1 MTQRLED
8 WVDALKLKRVGKRYV
23 GPCPL
28 CGDHN
33 KPDSDRFRVTRGDS
47 VPVLIACRTCVDHL
61 EGEARAKRIGEITRA
76 VFGDAAPPPVRSG
89 NGVHPARPGIPIAD
103 ADTLNRAYRL
113 VVDRLTLSQRH
124 HEDLRRRGLSESFIE
139 LAQYRTLPEGH
150 GDAVAGALLDQLG
163 EDARKVPGVH
173 PAERRFIAYP
183 GLIIPVRDART
194 RIVALRVRQ
203 DEGDPRYSFVS
214 SASVEPGPGPGAPA
228 HVPVMRPN
236 AETRKDTT
244 TGDVI
249 EYHPTVRVTEGEL
262 KADIATALSIE
273 REDHPFLTI
282 GLNGPSAF
290 EAAIPA
296 LKALGTETVIVALDS
311 DAREKRPVAAALRRT
326 VDGLREAGFGVEL
339 ETWLGG
345 KDGAKGIDDA
355 ILANVEITRHS
366 DDADDGQVDAEIKN
380 IDKAAK
386 LAQPTPEEKRE
397 ADALKTLKDAVFSE
411 DRGEWKEQTAQAALR
426 RIAKSKPA
434 LERARAIVEKS
445 PISNREFDRNV
456 REFKGESDEREAEA
470 VMRFEGQF
478 FHDIAK
484 VIGNLTKEGRL
495 MGTVDGI
502 AYYHI
507 AETGELLRITGTEKQ
522 RHLIRPFLTLLH
534 DKYGINTKQPIGPT
548 LLDTLDIMAMRP
560 PLFDMNSI
568 TKLDRP
574 TRTMYL
580 DMGNHSV
587 LKVTPKDIRA
597 GRQGMDDVFF
607 VESKMYAPWEYVVA
621 SDGLND
627 LDRLSMWFTQGMQ
640 VDEELQGILREC
652 AQVMFLTYVLS
663 LFFHDLLRTKPI
675 ALTVGPYNSGKTEAF
690 LRVLQTILG
699 PEMADHLKTD
709 TPSTSEAFDVAGSN
723 FDYVLIDNADKYV
736 DWFAQALSTAA
747 TGKARIDRTKYSD
760 NDVSTFL
767 SRAFVMISSRTP
779 WFRQDDVASRLL
791 IWHLKRMPATVG
803 VDEQDRYDEVL
814 PRRNELMSAVA
825 RVIQRVLQGPDYEG
839 LDVKHESRLRNWIR
853 LATWIGESYDP
864 IFRDSLTVGI
874 ENIVPLFQQF
884 TSEDSDLPELISQWL
899 SEPPPGQTLGTATN
913 EYRVV
918 TTAELRKELGNIA
931 RDNNVKFRWDTIKRF
946 GEYMNQQEESLKLRF
961 IVRTKADGS
970 QLKPHGERGTQWNFS
985 KKPD

>member
-1 MTQRLED
+1 MTQTFED
-8 WVDALKLKRVGKRYV
+8 WIDALNLKPRGKKAEA
-23 GPCPL
+23 PCPL
-28 CGDHN
+28 CGGD
-33 KPDSDRFRVTRGDS
+33 DRFRITRGDT
-47 VPVLIACRTCVDHL
+47 VPVLLACRSCLDL
-61 EGEARAKRIGEITRA
+61 LQGEARAKRIKEITRA
-76 VFGDAAPPPVRSG
+76 VFGDAASPPVRSG
-89 NGVHPARPGIPIAD
+89 NGVHPAKPGIQIAD
-103 ADTLNRAYRL
+103 ADTLDRAYRIVL
-113 VVDRLTLSQRH
+113 DRLTLSQRH
-124 HEDLRRRGLSESFIE
+124 WEDLRRRGLSESFIE
-139 LAQYRTLPEGH
+139 LAQYRTLPEGQ
-150 GDAVAGALLDQLG
+150 GDAIAGVLLDELG
-163 EDARKVPGVH
+163 EDARRVPGVH
-173 PAERRFIAYP
+173 PVECRFIAYP

-194 RIVALRVRQ
+194 RIVALRVRK
-203 DEGDPRYSFVS
+203 DEGAPRYSFVS

-228 HVPVMRPN
+228 HVPVIRPTP
-236 AETRKDTT
+236 ATRKDMTP
-244 TGDVI
+244 GDVV

-262 KADIATALSIE
+262 KADVATALSIE
-273 REDHPFLTI
+273 REEPPLLTI

-290 EAAIPA
+290 EVAVPA

-326 VDGLREAGFGVEL
+326 VDGLRESGFGVEL
-339 ETWLGG
+339 ETWAGG
-345 KDGAKGIDDA
+345 KDGAKGIDNA

-366 DDADDGQVDAEIKN
+366 DDADDDQVDAEIKE
-380 IDKAAK
+380 IDRAAK

-426 RIAKSKPA
+426 RIAKSEPA
-434 LERARAIVEKS
+434 LERARAIVEES
-445 PISNREFDRNV
+445 PISMRQFERNV
-456 REFKGESDEREAEA
+456 KAFRGESEERAAQET
-470 VMRFEGQF
+470 MRFEGHYY
-478 FHDIAK
+478 HDVAK
-484 VIGNLTKEGRL
+484 VIGNLSKAGRL
-495 MGTVDGI
+495 MGTTDGI
-502 AYYHI
+502 AYYHVE
-507 AETGELLRITGTEKQ
+507 ETGELLRITGTAKQ
-522 RHLIRPFLTLLH
+522 RDLVRPFLTRLH
-534 DKYGINTKQPIGPT
+534 DEYGIISTQHIGPA

-560 PLFDMNSI
+560 PHFEMKTI

-587 LKVTPKDIRA
+587 LRVTPKDIRA

-607 VESKMYAPWEYVVA
+607 EESKMYAPWEYVAA
-621 SDGLND
+621 SDGLDD
-627 LDRLSMWFTQGMQ
+627 LDRLAMWFTEGMQ
-640 VDEELQGILREC
+640 VDEEMQGIPREC

-675 ALTVGPYNSGKTEAF
+675 ALTVGPYNSGKTETF

-699 PEMADHLKTD
+699 PEMADHIKTD

-825 RVIQRVLQGPDYEG
+825 RVIQRVLQGPDYES

-864 IFRDSLTVGI
+864 IFRDSLAVGI
-874 ENIVPLFQQF
+874 ENIIPLFQQF

-918 TTAELRKELGNIA
+918 TTGELRKELGNIA
-931 RDNNVKFRWDTIKRF
+931 KDNNVKFRWNTIKSF
-946 GEYMNQQEESLKLRF
+946 GQYMNQQEESLKLRF

-970 QLKPHGERGTQWNFS
+970 QLKPHGESGTQWNFS